1 MEERM
6 AFARFFGSM
15 LAGLSLGAATPHAA
29 EYPARSV
36 ELVVAGNP
44 GGGLDLV
51 ARELDNTLREAKLA
65 RQPFVIKNIG
75 GAAGNLAK
83 TYVHQK
89 KGDAHVL
96 YLESNRIFVNRI
108 VGTTDLT
115 YTDVTP
121 VARVMTE
128 YLAWGV
134 RSDSPYKTA
143 KDLLEKAKANP
154 ASVVFGIGT
163 LPGNDHMNIVRAAMA
178 YGMDGKKVQ
187 IVAFKS
193 SADATIQVLGGHSP
207 VVSSGLSELLEHVRA
222 GKMRLVAISAP
233 SPLSGEL
240 ASVPTWRSMGIDIA
254 ILHWRGLFAPPGIPA
269 EAVKYWEQVVGRLA
283 KTDPWKKALE
293 RHLWFDGYADSATF
307 RRDMEREN
315 KEYTEVLTEL
325 GMAKGLAK

>member
-1 MEERM
+1 MRPVRPV
-6 AFARFFGSM
+6 FW
-15 LAGLSLGAATPHAA
+15 AAAALCVGTAAVHAA
-29 EYPARSV
+29 EYPGKPV

-51 ARELDNTLREAKLA
+51 GRELDNALHEAKLFREA
-65 RQPFVIKNIG
+65 FVIKNMG
-75 GAAGNLAK
+75 GAGGNLAK
-83 TYVHQK
+83 SYVHQK

-108 VGTTDLT
+108 VGTTELT

-128 YLAWGV
+128 YLAWAV

-154 ASVVFGIGT
+154 ASIAFGVGT

-178 YGMDGKKVQ
+178 YGIDGKKVQ
-187 IVAFKS
+187 VVAFKS

-222 GKMRLVAISAP
+222 GKLRLVAVSAP
-233 SPLSGEL
+233 AQLPGEL

-254 ILHWRGLFAPPGIPA
+254 ILHWRGLFGPPGMPA
-269 EAVKYWEQVVGRLA
+269 EAVKYWEQTIGRLT

-293 RHLWFDGYADSATF
+293 RHQWFDGYADSATF
-307 RRDMEREN
+307 RRDMEQEN
-315 KEYTEVLTEL
+315 KQYLEVLTEL
-325 GMAKGLAK
+325 GLAKGLEKK

>member
-1 MEERM
+1 MRLTYLL
-6 AFARFFGSM
+6 GWIVS
-15 LAGLSLGAATPHAA
+15 GLWAATFSLHAA
-29 EYPARSV
+29 EYPARAI
-36 ELVVAGNP
+36 ELVVAGNA

-65 RQPFVIKNIG
+65 RQPLVIKNMG

-89 KGDAHVL
+89 KGEAHLL

-108 VGTTDLT
+108 VGTTELT

-134 RSDSPYKTA
+134 RADSPYKTA
-143 KDLLEKAKANP
+143 KDLLDKAKANP
-154 ASVVFGIGT
+154 ASIVFGIGT
-163 LPGNDHMNIVRAAMA
+163 LPGNDHTNIVRAVKA
-178 YGMDGKKVQ
+178 YGMDAKKVQ

-193 SADATIQVLGGHSP
+193 SADATIQVLGGHAP

-222 GKMRLVAISAP
+222 GKMRLVAISSP

-254 ILHWRGLFAPPGIPA
+254 ILHWRGLFGPPGMPA
-269 EAVKYWEQVVGRLA
+269 EAVKYWEQTVGRLS
-283 KTDPWKKALE
+283 KTDAWKKALD
-293 RHLWFDGYADSATF
+293 RHLWFDGYADSAAF

-315 KEYTEVLTEL
+315 REYTEVLTEL
-325 GMAKGLAK
+325 GLAKGPEKK